1 MSLSNELFEIFSK
14 TLHFLMSVTQDC
26 SKFLF
31 ACDYL
36 YIIQKAWETLD
47 LAFEANIILSGS
59 LNAKLSRDTLELYE
73 VN

>member
-1 MSLSNELFEIFSK
+1 
-14 TLHFLMSVTQDC
+14 MSVTQDC

-31 ACDYL
+31 ACDNL

-59 LNAKLSRDTLELYE
+59 LNAKLSRDTLEFYE